1 MPRASRLRPPTRA
14 TRSAPRVTSP
24 ASPAP
29 TVGDDQA
36 VGLREAQVHHVPDIT
51 LAAPRFAR
59 AFRAPASKQGAEL
72 LYRLGGLRKWAG
84 NRSRAATGSTDLD

>member
-29 TVGDDQA
+29 TVGDDRA
-36 VGLREAQVHHVPDIT
+36 VGLREAQIHHVPDIT

-59 AFRAPASKQGAEL
+59 AFPTPVGKQGADL

-84 NRSRAATGSTDLD
+84 TRFRAATGGTDLD